1 MIKTGFK
8 NIDEIFDISKS
19 RLIFL
24 TGDYMHFIETL
35 SGDIA
40 NNISIKQDKDALE
53 IVDMNKEYLIKRIV
67 VNNANVNYNKWTL
80 KNEYEDKK
88 YSDDELK
95 QISLATMNLIE
106 TTQKLPII
114 IERKLT
120 GYSLKRIKRFILNYA
135 NTYADREEAADTL
148 VVIDIT
154 NFNYDER
161 LRFKGESNFFRQKNK
176 EKFIKQIKKISEKLK
191 CPIMVL
197 FSKNSIFN
205 KTQKYADVIMALNR
219 KDDELFVLEI
229 DEGYQ
234 IKKCELKYN
243 YECRK
248 FESI

>member
-8 NIDEIFDISKS
+8 DIDKVFDISKS

-24 TGDYMHFIETL
+24 TGNQMHFIETL

-53 IVDMNKEYLIKRIV
+53 IVDMNKEYLIKRAV

-120 GYSLKRIKRFILNYA
+120 GYCLKEMKRFILKYA
-135 NTYADREEAADTL
+135 NSYADREEEADTL
-148 VVIDIT
+148 IVIDLI

-161 LRFKGESNFFRQKNK
+161 LHFKGESNYFRRKNK
-176 EKFIKQIKKISEKLK
+176 ERFIKQIKKISEKLK

-197 FSKNSIFN
+197 FSKNSIFY
-205 KTQKYADVIMALNR
+205 KTRKYADVIMDLNR
-219 KDDELFVLEI
+219 KDEDLFVIEI
-229 DEGYQ
+229 EEDNQ
-234 IKKCELKYN
+234 INKCELKYN
-243 YECRK
+243 FECRK
-248 FESI
+248 FENI